1 MSQIQAL
8 IGETLGTKYPYRIES
23 VLGSGAMGVVY
34 RATDVNKGRPAAVKV
49 VSGELAQGKKVQD
62 RFEREAK
69 ILQQFRHPNIV
80 RFLGYGKY
88 RGTYYIAMEFI
99 QGGTLE
105 KYLNDV
111 GPMPWREVVA
121 LAVQVCDALH
131 YAHERGVVH
140 RDLKPS
146 NLMITEDRKVKLTD
160 FGIAKDLDATSLTAT
175 GRTLGTA
182 AYMAPEQIRGT
193 PAVSH
198 KTDLYALGVVLYQM
212 LVGKAPYEGT
222 SPVVLMHC
230 HLNEPVPRPSAKVE
244 EIPRALDDLVVSLMA
259 KAPADRPWDAAAVG
273 LVLTELRDKVAR
285 GESVPMVWPSAGSA
299 AANPPRAGA
308 PLGTGAAPRK
318 KKARKNTVFATL
330 TGTFLTSRSRT
341 LSDGDDGGD
350 SRRAL
355 VETLLLLAAL
365 LAIGGLIVYL
375 VWPPGQDYLYKHAE
389 ALMASSHRHDW
400 MRARDEYIDALDR
413 RFPNHPYREQTA
425 RWRDKILLN
434 DAESRAVFLSGE
446 RLTPIN
452 EPKNNA
458 EQLFRFTNE
467 LATKAA
473 KQGDDRAAWEAWK
486 RMAASLKPDDQDDRM
501 WYLLAVRRA
510 EQLEAAMQER
520 RKFVET
526 QLRLAD
532 EALRAGRP
540 NQAITIRSNLY
551 EQYGGYTDLQD
562 LLPKAVVPPAPES
575 APAPVPV
582 PAPAGTSP
590 ETARPAAGASAPAT
604 SGARPTSPS
613 GSAAPPGQAAEPS
626 PSSSPSDPGRQ
637 PDPAAPGKPASPD

>member
-49 VSGELAQGKKVQD
+49 VSGELAQGKKVQE

-121 LAVQVCDALH
+121 LAAQVCDALH

-146 NLMITEDRKVKLTD
+146 NLMITEDHKVKLTD

-212 LVGKAPYEGT
+212 LVGKSPFEGT

-244 EIPRALDDLVVSLMA
+244 EIPRALDDLVVALMA

-273 LVLTELRDKVAR
+273 VILTELRDKVAR
-285 GESVPMVWPSAGSA
+285 GESVPMVWPSAGSP

-308 PLGTGAAPRK
+308 SLGTGTAPRK

-330 TGTFLTSRSRT
+330 TGTFLTTRSRT
-341 LSDGDDGGD
+341 LSDGDDGGN

-365 LAIGGLIVYL
+365 VAIGGLIVYL
-375 VWPPGQDYLYKHAE
+375 VWPPGQEYLYKHAE
-389 ALMASSHRHDW
+389 TLMASTHRHDW
-400 MRARDEYIDALDR
+400 MRAKDEYIDPLDR
-413 RFPNHPYREQTA
+413 RFPRHPYREQTA

-434 DAESRAVFLSGE
+434 DAESRAVFLVGE

-467 LATKAA
+467 LAARA
-473 KQGDDRAAWEAWK
+473 SRQGDDRAAWEAWK

-501 WYLLAVRRA
+501 WYLLAIRRA
-510 EQLEAAMQER
+510 EQLETAMQER

-551 EQYGGYTDLQD
+551 EQYGGYADLHD
-562 LLPKAVVPPAPES
+562 LLPKAAVTPAAES
-575 APAPVPV
+575 APSASPA
-582 PAPAGTSP
+582 APAGTSP
-590 ETARPAAGASAPAT
+590 ETTRPSAGALAP
-604 SGARPTSPS
+604 GASPQPPPEA
-613 GSAAPPGQAAEPS
+613 AAPPGQPARPS
-626 PSSSPSDPGRQ
+626 TSSPPSAAGQ
-637 PDPAAPGKPASPD
+637 PESGTPAKPASSD